1 MAELSSMP
9 HFIKVCGVTSL
20 EDARCVI
27 AAGADAMGLILTASP
42 RRLSVGAAS
51 DLASQTRGSILRVGV
66 FRDNTTEFVCDA
78 ADRTG
83 IDVAQIHGVLRDEL
97 VGELRDR
104 GVSIIKALGVGT
116 EEFMN
121 FDESRVDA
129 ILVDGPSPGSG
140 ANHSWDELLE
150 RSFRRPFIAAGG
162 LKPDNVV
169 DTLAIT
175 GAWGVDVATGVESAP
190 GRKDALR
197 VRDFVA
203 NALAYYELRKESSD

>member
-1 MAELSSMP
+1 VAELSTRA

-20 EDARCVI
+20 EDARYVI
-27 AAGADAMGLILTASP
+27 EAGADAMGLILAASP
-42 RRLSVGAAS
+42 RRLSIGAAS
-51 DLASQTRGSILRVGV
+51 DLASETKGSILRVGV

-83 IDVAQIHGVLRDEL
+83 IDVAQIHGVLNDEL
-97 VGELRDR
+97 IAELRDR
-104 GVSIIKALGVGT
+104 GVAIIKALSVGT
-116 EEFMN
+116 EEFLN

-129 ILVDGPSPGSG
+129 ILIDGPSPGSG
-140 ANHSWDELLE
+140 ASHSWNGLLE
-150 RSFRRPFIAAGG
+150 RSWRRPLIAAGG
-162 LKPDNVV
+162 LDPGNVV

-175 GAWGVDVATGVESAP
+175 GAWGVDVATGVESTP

-203 NALAYYELRKESSD
+203 NALSFYERREELSD